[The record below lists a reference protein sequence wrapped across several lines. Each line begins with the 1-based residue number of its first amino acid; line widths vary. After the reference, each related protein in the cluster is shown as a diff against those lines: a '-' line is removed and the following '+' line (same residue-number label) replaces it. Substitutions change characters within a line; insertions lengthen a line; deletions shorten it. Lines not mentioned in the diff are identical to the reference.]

1 MYKKRTYI
9 ASKKIFNCIM
19 FLSNYLCYNRLMN
32 YNDKPLK
39 IFLYYYKPH
48 VKLFIADMICA
59 IFIAG
64 IDVAFPMFTR
74 YALNT
79 LIPNFQL
86 QTFLILI
93 GALLFGFCIRWCC
106 NYVVGYWGHIF
117 GNRVEQ
123 DMRRDVFDHL
133 EKLPFSFYDSH
144 RTGKIMSRATTDLF
158 EITELAHHGPEDF
171 SIAILTLIGSFALLL
186 KIRWELAVIV
196 IVALPV
202 MVFIVIT
209 SRRKFSATSL
219 TVKETT
225 SEVNANLESSI
236 SGIRVTKGFTNED
249 FERERFAK
257 SNEAYSKAKQVRFK
271 FMALFHSNIDLCN
284 NMLSLLVL
292 AVGGYFIMKGKM
304 TLPDLV
310 AANLFIASF
319 TAPIRKLTNFVEQ
332 FATGMAGFY
341 RFLEIMRT
349 DPEPADAPDAVDIL
363 SARGN
368 ISFKDV
374 NFSYIKDFP
383 VLENVNI
390 DIHSGEKFAL
400 VGSSGGGKTTI
411 CNLIPRFYEITSG
424 QISLDGIDIHKI
436 KKASLRSQIGLVQQD
451 VFLFAGTIRENIA
464 YGKPGASDEEI
475 EQAARRAEI
484 HEDIM
489 KMPNGYDT
497 IVGERGIKLS
507 GGQKQRVSIARC
519 FLKNPPILILDEA
532 TSALDTAT
540 EIKIQ
545 HAFDELS
552 KGRTTLVI
560 AHRLST
566 IKNADCI
573 AVVNDHGIVELGTH
587 EELMKKRG
595 EYYKLEA
602 AQEELLEGKPNEK

>member
-1 MYKKRTYI
+1 MDF
-9 ASKKIFNCIM
+9 SK
-19 FLSNYLCYNRLMN
+19 S
-32 YNDKPLK
+32 PLK
-39 IFLYYYKPH
+39 IFFSYYKPH
-48 VKLFIADMICA
+48 LPLFIADMTCA
-59 IFIAG
+59 IFIAA
-64 IDVAFPMFTR
+64 IDVAFPMFSR

-79 LIPNFQL
+79 LIPNYQL
-86 QTFLILI
+86 RTFLILV
-93 GALLFGFCIRWCC
+93 AVLLAGFGIRWCC
-106 NYVVGYWGHIF
+106 NWFVAYWGHIF

-133 EKLPFSFYDSH
+133 EKLPFSFYDTH

-186 KIRWELAVIV
+186 QIRWELALIV

-202 MVFIVIT
+202 MIFIVIT

-236 SGIRVTKGFTNED
+236 SGIRVTKGFSNED
-249 FERERFAK
+249 FERTRFAK
-257 SNEAYSKAKQVRFK
+257 SNIAYSKAKQVRFK
-271 FMALFHSNIDLCN
+271 FMALFHSNIELCN
-284 NMLSLLVL
+284 NLLSLLVL

-304 TLPDLV
+304 NLPDLI

-319 TAPIRKLTNFVEQ
+319 TAPIKKLTNFVEQ

-341 RFLEIMRT
+341 RFMEIMRT
-349 DPEPADAPDAVDIL
+349 EPEPEDSPDAIEIL

-368 ISFKDV
+368 ISFKNVD
-374 NFSYIKDFP
+374 FSYTSDFP
-383 VLENVNI
+383 VLRGINLE
-390 DIHSGEKFAL
+390 IHAGEKFAL
-400 VGSSGGGKTTI
+400 VGASGGGKSTI
-411 CNLIPRFYEITSG
+411 CNLIPRFYEITNG
-424 QISLDGIDIHKI
+424 EISLDGIDIKKI
-436 KKASLRSQIGLVQQD
+436 KKNSLRAQIGIVQQD

-464 YGKPGASDEEI
+464 YGKPNATDAEI

-484 HEDIM
+484 HDDIM
-489 KMPNGYDT
+489 KMPNGYDS

-545 HAFDELS
+545 HSFDELS

-566 IKNADCI
+566 IKNADKI
-573 AVVNDHGIVELGTH
+573 AVITDHGVAEQGTH
-587 EELMKKRG
+587 EELMAKQG
-595 EYYKLEA
+595 EYYKLRTVQGE
-602 AQEELLEGKPNEK
+602 

>member
-1 MYKKRTYI
+1 MDY
-9 ASKKIFNCIM
+9 SK
-19 FLSNYLCYNRLMN
+19 S
-32 YNDKPLK
+32 PLK
-39 IFLYYYKPH
+39 IFFSYYKPH
-48 VKLFIADMICA
+48 WQLFAADMSCA
-59 IFIAG
+59 VFMAA
-64 IDVAFPMFTR
+64 IDVAFPMFSR

-86 QTFLILI
+86 QTFLILV
-93 GALLFGFCIRWCC
+93 ALLFVGFCIHKGC
-106 NYVVGYWGHIF
+106 NWFVAYWGHVF
-117 GNRVEQ
+117 GTRVEQ

-133 EKLPFSFYDSH
+133 EKLPFSFYDQN

-171 SIAILTLIGSFALLL
+171 TIAMLNLIGAFIMMLH
-186 KIRWELAVIV
+186 IRWELAIIV
-196 IVALPV
+196 VVVLPV
-202 MVFIVIT
+202 MIAIGII
-209 SRRKFSATSL
+209 SRRNLSKTSVK
-219 TVKETT
+219 VKEITA
-225 SEVNANLESSI
+225 EVNAGLESSI
-236 SGIRVTKGFTNED
+236 SGIRVTKGFNNEE
-249 FERERFAK
+249 FERKRFDGFNKQFSDAK
-257 SNEAYSKAKQVRFK
+257 KWRYKY
-271 FMALFHSNIDLCN
+271 MATFFSNIEFCN
-284 NMLSLLVL
+284 NLLSLVVL
-292 AVGGYFIMKGKM
+292 GAGGYFIIKGKM

-310 AANLFIASF
+310 AANLFVAAF
-319 TAPIRKLTNFVEQ
+319 RAPIGKLNFLVEQ
-332 FATGMAGFY
+332 YTNGMAGFN

-349 DPEPADAPDAVDIL
+349 EPEPADAPDAVEIL

-374 NFSYIKDFP
+374 SFSYTSDFP
-383 VLENVNI
+383 VLSGVNL
-390 DIHSGEKFAL
+390 DIHAGEKFAL
-400 VGSSGGGKTTI
+400 VGASGGGKSTI
-411 CNLIPRFYEITSG
+411 CNLIPRFYEITG
-424 QISLDGIDIHKI
+424 GEISLDGIDIKRI
-436 KKASLRSQIGLVQQD
+436 KKSSLRAQIGIVQQD

-464 YGKPGASDEEI
+464 YGKPGATDAEI

-545 HAFDELS
+545 HSFDELA

-566 IKNADCI
+566 IKNADKI
-573 AVVNDHGIVELGTH
+573 AVVTDHGIAEQGTH
-587 EELMKKRG
+587 DELMAKQG
-595 EYYKLEA
+595 EYFKLRTVQGE
-602 AQEELLEGKPNEK
+602 

>member
-1 MYKKRTYI
+1 MDY
-9 ASKKIFNCIM
+9 SK
-19 FLSNYLCYNRLMN
+19 S
-32 YNDKPLK
+32 PLK
-39 IFLYYYKPH
+39 IFFSYYRPH
-48 VKLFIADMICA
+48 WQLFAADMSCA
-59 IFIAG
+59 VFMAA
-64 IDVAFPMFTR
+64 IDVAFPMFSR

-86 QTFLILI
+86 QTFLILV
-93 GALLFGFCIRWCC
+93 ALLFVGFCIHKGC
-106 NYVVGYWGHIF
+106 NWFVAYWGHVF
-117 GNRVEQ
+117 GTRVEQ

-133 EKLPFSFYDSH
+133 EKLPFSFYDQN

-171 SIAILTLIGSFALLL
+171 TIAMLNLIGAFIMMLH
-186 KIRWELAVIV
+186 IRWELAIIV
-196 IVALPV
+196 VVVLPV
-202 MVFIVIT
+202 MIAIGII
-209 SRRKFSATSL
+209 SRRNLSKTSVK
-219 TVKETT
+219 VKEITA
-225 SEVNANLESSI
+225 EVNAGLESSI
-236 SGIRVTKGFTNED
+236 SGIRVTKGFNNEE
-249 FERERFAK
+249 FERKRFDGFNKQFSDAK
-257 SNEAYSKAKQVRFK
+257 KWRYKY
-271 FMALFHSNIDLCN
+271 MATFFSNIEFCN
-284 NMLSLLVL
+284 NLLSLVVL
-292 AVGGYFIMKGKM
+292 GAGGYFIIKGKM

-310 AANLFIASF
+310 AANLFVAAF
-319 TAPIRKLTNFVEQ
+319 RAPIGKLNFLVEQ
-332 FATGMAGFY
+332 YTNGMAGFN

-349 DPEPADAPDAVDIL
+349 EPEPADAPDAVEIL

-374 NFSYIKDFP
+374 SFSYTSDFP
-383 VLENVNI
+383 VLSGVNL
-390 DIHSGEKFAL
+390 DIHAGEKFAL
-400 VGSSGGGKTTI
+400 VGASGGGKSTI
-411 CNLIPRFYEITSG
+411 CNLIPRFYEITG
-424 QISLDGIDIHKI
+424 GEISLDGIDIKKI
-436 KKASLRSQIGLVQQD
+436 KKSSLRAQIGIVQQD

-464 YGKPGASDEEI
+464 YGKPGATDAEI

-545 HAFDELS
+545 HSFDELA

-566 IKNADCI
+566 IKNADKI
-573 AVVNDHGIVELGTH
+573 AVVTDHGIAEQGTH
-587 EELMKKRG
+587 DELMAKQGQYFKLRTVQG
-595 EYYKLEA
+595 E
-602 AQEELLEGKPNEK
+602 

>member
-1 MYKKRTYI
+1 MD
-9 ASKKIFNCIM
+9 FNQ
-19 FLSNYLCYNRLMN
+19 
-32 YNDKPLK
+32 KPLK
-39 IFLYYYKPH
+39 IFFSYYKPH
-48 VKLFIADMICA
+48 WKLFAADMACA
-59 IFIAG
+59 IFMAA
-64 IDVAFPMFTR
+64 IDVAFPMFSR

-79 LIPNFQL
+79 LIPNHQL
-86 QTFLILI
+86 KTFLILVAI
-93 GALLFGFCIRWCC
+93 LFAGFGFRWIC
-106 NYVVGYWGHIF
+106 NWFVNYWGHIF

-123 DMRRDVFDHL
+123 DMRRDVFDQL
-133 EKLPFSFYDSH
+133 EKLPFSFYDTN

-171 SIAILTLIGSFALLL
+171 TIAVLTILGSFFLLL
-186 KIRWELAVIV
+186 KIRWELALIV
-196 IVALPV
+196 IISMPI
-202 MVFIVIT
+202 MIFIVIT
-209 SRRKFSATSL
+209 SRRGFSRTSVK
-219 TVKETT
+219 VKETT
-225 SEVNANLESSI
+225 AEVNASLESSI
-236 SGIRVTKGFTNED
+236 SGIRVTKGFVNED
-249 FERERFAK
+249 FERENFAVHNK
-257 SNEAYSKAKQVRFK
+257 AYSQAKQNRFLY
-271 FMALFHSNIDLCN
+271 MALFHSNIDICN
-284 NMLSLLVL
+284 NLLSLLVL

-332 FATGMAGFY
+332 FITGMAGFN

-349 DPEPADAPDAVDIL
+349 QPEPADDPDAVDIL

-368 ISFKDV
+368 ISFNNV
-374 NFSYIKDFP
+374 SFSYTKDYP
-383 VLENVNI
+383 VLEGVNL
-390 DIHSGEKFAL
+390 DIHAGEKFAL
-400 VGSSGGGKTTI
+400 VGASGGGKSTI
-411 CNLIPRFYEITSG
+411 CNLIPRFYEITGG
-424 QISLDGIDIHKI
+424 QICLDGIDIRHI
-436 KKASLRSQIGLVQQD
+436 KKSSLRAQIGIVQQD

-464 YGKPGASDEEI
+464 YGKPSATDEEI

-489 KMPNGYDT
+489 KMPKGYDT

-545 HAFDELS
+545 HSFDELS

-566 IKNADCI
+566 IKNADKI
-573 AVVNDHGIVELGTH
+573 AVVNDHGIAEQGSH
-587 EELMKKRG
+587 DELMKKHG
-595 EYYKLEA
+595 EYYRLRTV
-602 AQEELLEGKPNEK
+602 QEEEKL